1 MKYCLKMP
9 LWFCI
14 EFWNGVSWVTISGTN
29 NTTHRRVLWPACCTP
44 RPLLRPAQEALAHV
58 VRCTRAKRPGEAVR
72 PVVTLWQC
80 CVHPVAWIVSHETPF
95 KFSVKIDEA
104 FKTKSLL
111 LSCCCFFVVFFWGG
125 LCLFGFFVCLFVC
138 LGLSASLYLSAKLSS
153 CTKGDDREVL

>member
-1 MKYCLKMP
+1 MP

-14 EFWNGVSWVTISGTN
+14 EFWNRVSWVTISGTN

-44 RPLLRPAQEALAHV
+44 RPLRRPAQDALAHV

-111 LSCCCFFVVFFWGG
+111 LSCCVFFFVFFFGG
-125 LCLFGFFVCLFVC
+125 VSAFLGFLFVCLFVWVS
-138 LGLSASLYLSAKLSS
+138 LPLSICQPS
-153 CTKGDDREVL
+153 CQVVPRETIERCYSDG